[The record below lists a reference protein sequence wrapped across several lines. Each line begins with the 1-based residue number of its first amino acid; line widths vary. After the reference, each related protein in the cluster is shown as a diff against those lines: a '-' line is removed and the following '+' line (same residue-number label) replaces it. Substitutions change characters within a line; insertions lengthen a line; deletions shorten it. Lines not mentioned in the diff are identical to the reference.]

1 MNPRITAAN
10 DLYVRDASETLKC
23 GDRGIDI
30 PKGHVGP
37 VLLSDTGRTVWWTG
51 RVAIGLRYQPPQHT
65 EFCGQSALWV
75 QSMLLRCA

>member
-1 MNPRITAAN
+1 MNPESLLPTTCTCAMPAKRSM
-10 DLYVRDASETLKC
+10 R
-23 GDRGIDI
+23 R
-30 PKGHVGP
+30 PRHRHPQGHVGP